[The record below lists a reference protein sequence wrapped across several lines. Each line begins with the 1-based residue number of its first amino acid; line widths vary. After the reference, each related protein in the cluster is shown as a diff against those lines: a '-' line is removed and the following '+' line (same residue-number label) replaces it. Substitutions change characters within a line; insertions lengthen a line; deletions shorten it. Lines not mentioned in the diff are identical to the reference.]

1 MDRTEPTPQPAK
13 SAKDAINAMYAAG
26 ANKTGLSDYLASSA
40 KEIINSSPSAKAHD
54 DKSAASLHRRD
65 PGHRE
70 SVRPSASALMR
81 QAAPKPSPKPK
92 PVASSV
98 DPLASRAEVT
108 VARSVTERAKSSTAS
123 SATPVVRTSLKLG
136 PKKPP
141 LVSKAP
147 AAARNSARRPA
158 GDTLRAKK
166 QTPVIKPIHTDN
178 PRVFQDVMRPRTQD
192 IIPPKPRANQKTT
205 QKSPA
210 TKKAAPGVTKARL
223 APAAPKPHR
232 PLDSIKNRFRPA
244 PKGYATSDP
253 RRQRPYK
260 AEDFLNPSHSMPA
273 DAPSTEQPDRATHIY
288 GMIEA
293 PREYSDLPRWAQNN
307 LDAAASAAQANPD
320 SDLGV
325 VEDYGDPIAHKTDQP
340 DHPDNN
346 RYALSSQSPFF
357 LQTVE
362 VDKRPLSG
370 GPAIREQFETPLSA
384 GQNLTERPKKN
395 RYEKKPKTAK
405 KSQNAAKSAPNSS
418 KSSTKSKSKSAA
430 RDDLTVIIPSA
441 HRSHVPLFL
450 LLLITILLG
459 AAVGALAYL
468 FFFQ

>member
-1 MDRTEPTPQPAK
+1 MDSEPTPQPAK

-26 ANKTGLSDYLASSA
+26 AKKTGLSDYLASSA
-40 KEIINSSPSAKAHD
+40 KEIINSTPSAKKRD
-54 DKSAASLHRRD
+54 DKSAASLHRHDNR
-65 PGHRE
+65 RE
-70 SVRPSASALMR
+70 SVRPSASTLLR
-81 QAAPKPSPKPK
+81 QAAPKSPQKPK
-92 PVASSV
+92 PIASSV
-98 DPLASRAEVT
+98 DPLTSKAEIA
-108 VARSVTERAKSSTAS
+108 VARSVANRAKTSSTSPTA
-123 SATPVVRTSLKLG
+123 AVVRTSLKLG

-141 LVSKAP
+141 LISRAP
-147 AAARNSARRPA
+147 ASSLNSARRPA

-166 QTPVIKPIHTDN
+166 QSPAIKPIPRATHTEN
-178 PRVFQDVMRPRTQD
+178 PRVFQDVIRPRPQD
-192 IIPPKPRANQKTT
+192 IVPPKARAEK
-205 QKSPA
+205 PA
-210 TKKAAPGVTKARL
+210 PKDAKARL
-223 APAAPKPHR
+223 APATPKSNR

-244 PKGYATSDP
+244 PKGYATNDP

-293 PREYSDLPRWAQNN
+293 PREYSELPRWAKKTND
-307 LDAAASAAQANPD
+307 LDAATAAAQASSD
-320 SDLGV
+320 SQLGV
-325 VEDYGDPIAHKTDQP
+325 VEDYGDPIAHKSDQPDHP

-357 LQTVE
+357 LQNAE

-370 GPAIREQFETPLSA
+370 GPSTREPAGTSVYA
-384 GQNLTERPKKN
+384 GQKLIDRPKHN
-395 RYEKKPKTAK
+395 RYEKKPKPAK
-405 KSQNAAKSAPNSS
+405 KPKTSTPQSS
-418 KSSTKSKSKSAA
+418 S

-441 HRSHVPLFL
+441 HRSHIPLFF

-459 AAVGALAYL
+459 VAVGALAYL

>member
-26 ANKTGLSDYLASSA
+26 SAKTGLGDYLASSA
-40 KEIINSSPSAKAHD
+40 KEIINSTSSAKKRD

-65 PGHRE
+65 TGRRE
-70 SVRPSASALMR
+70 SIRPSASALLR
-81 QAAPKPSPKPK
+81 PAAPRPPLKPK
-92 PVASSV
+92 PISNSV
-98 DPLASRAEVT
+98 DPLASKTEVAA
-108 VARSVTERAKSSTAS
+108 ARSVAQRAKSNTAS
-123 SATPVVRTSLKLG
+123 SSASSVVHTSLKLG

-141 LVSKAP
+141 LISRAP
-147 AAARNSARRPA
+147 ASSRNSARRPV
-158 GDTLRAKK
+158 GDALRAKK
-166 QTPVIKPIHTDN
+166 QSPTIKPIPRVAHTDN
-178 PRVFQDVMRPRTQD
+178 PHVFQDIVRPRTQD
-192 IIPPKPRANQKTT
+192 VIPPKARPIVK
-205 QKSPA
+205 PA
-210 TKKAAPGVTKARL
+210 QSSTKARL
-223 APAAPKPHR
+223 APANPKPNR

-244 PKGYATSDP
+244 PKGYATNDP
-253 RRQRPYK
+253 RRQRSYK

-293 PREYSDLPRWAQNN
+293 PREYSDLPRWAKKTND
-307 LDAAASAAQANPD
+307 LDAATAAAQA
-320 SDLGV
+320 SSGSQLGV
-325 VEDYGDPIAHKTDQP
+325 VEDYGDPIAHKSDQP

-357 LQTVE
+357 LQNTE

-370 GPAIREQFETPLSA
+370 GPSTREPAGTAVYA
-384 GQNLTERPKKN
+384 GQNLTDRPKHN
-395 RYEKKPKTAK
+395 RYERKPKPVKKPKAAA
-405 KSQNAAKSAPNSS
+405 SQF
-418 KSSTKSKSKSAA
+418 ST

-441 HRSHVPLFL
+441 HRSHIPLFL

-459 AAVGALAYL
+459 VAVGALAYL